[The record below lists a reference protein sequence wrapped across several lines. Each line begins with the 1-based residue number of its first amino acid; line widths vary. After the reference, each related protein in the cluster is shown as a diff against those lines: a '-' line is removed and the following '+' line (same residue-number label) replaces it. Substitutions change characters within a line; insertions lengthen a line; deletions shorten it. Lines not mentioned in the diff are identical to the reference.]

1 MGLDIYFR
9 RDIANVL
16 RSLASAVEGPEEER
30 TGHNQSWHDGFKAAL
45 VAIGLAFGLHEMIS
59 QERKG
64 PVWIEIEGE
73 Q

>member
-1 MGLDIYFR
+1 MDIYFR
-9 RDIANVL
+9 REIGNVL
-16 RSLASAVEGPEEER
+16 RSVAS
-30 TGHNQSWHDGFKAAL
+30 TDKAAENAHAPDNEQYHKGFSAAL
-45 VAIGLAFGLHEMIS
+45 AAVGLAFGLHEMIS